1 MAGGI
6 VLQVDQAA
14 SADQG
19 ILRYLGERGQV
30 PSLDR
35 HIGLRP
41 RRHRQETHQ
50 VRCLTL
56 HNPTNSEFDLVR
68 ENTVDS
74 SACKHRT
81 YTGEIRND

>member
-14 SADQG
+14 SADQSV
-19 ILRYLGERGQV
+19 LRYLGERGQV
-30 PSLDR
+30 PNLDR
-35 HIGLRP
+35 HLDLRP
-41 RRHRQETHQ
+41 RCHRQEAHQ
-50 VRCLTL
+50 IRCLAL
-56 HNPTNSEFDLVR
+56 HNPTNFEFDPVR

-81 YTGEIRND
+81 YTREIRNG